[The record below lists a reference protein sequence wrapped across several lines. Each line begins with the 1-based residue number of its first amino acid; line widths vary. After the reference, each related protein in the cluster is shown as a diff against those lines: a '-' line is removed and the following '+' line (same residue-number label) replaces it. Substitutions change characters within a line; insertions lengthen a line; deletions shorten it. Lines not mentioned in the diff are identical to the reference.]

1 MFMNRVKILLPEHF
15 HFTTKMQIRVTDL
28 NYGGHVGN
36 DTVLSLLQEARQ
48 QFLHSKGY
56 AELSVECYGL
66 IMADAMIE
74 YKKELNHLDLI
85 EIAVTATD
93 FDKLGFDMY
102 YKISIVSDGKEIIA
116 ARAKTGMMLYDY
128 TAKKK
133 ASLTNEI
140 IHQLSS

>member
-1 MFMNRVKILLPEHF
+1 MNRIKILLPEHID
-15 HFTTKMQIRVTDL
+15 FTTKMQIRVTDL

-48 QFLHSKGY
+48 QFLQSKGY
-56 AELSVECYGL
+56 TELSVENYGL

-85 EIAVTATD
+85 EVAVSVSD
-93 FDKLGFDMY
+93 FDKIGFDIY
-102 YKISIVSDGKEIIA
+102 YKISILTEGNVNIA

-128 TAKKK
+128 KAKKK
-133 ASLTNEI
+133 VSLSAEI
-140 IHQLSS
+140 IQQLST